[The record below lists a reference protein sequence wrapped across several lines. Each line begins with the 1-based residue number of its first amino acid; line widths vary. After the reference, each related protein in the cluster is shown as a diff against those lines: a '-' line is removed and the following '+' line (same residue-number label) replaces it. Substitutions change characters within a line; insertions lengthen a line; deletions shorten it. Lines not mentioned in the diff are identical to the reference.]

1 VCFFF
6 FSSEWND
13 TKTNDWTKERK
24 PELKSEDRNSALLF
38 LNKKGIKS
46 WNANEVQL
54 WLTIVRD
61 GTIANDREKFRTVG
75 TDLITLT
82 KDDIIKVLGN
92 DIVRGGS
99 LYNAIQ
105 EGLKNLTCFPL
116 CSIQLMQPFLFSSC
130 YSFDSSE

>member
-1 VCFFF
+1 
-6 FSSEWND
+6 
-13 TKTNDWTKERK
+13 
-24 PELKSEDRNSALLF
+24 LKSEDRNSALLF

-46 WNANEVQL
+46 WNADEVQL

-61 GTIANDREKFRTVG
+61 GTIASDREKFRTVG

-105 EGLKNLTCFPL
+105 EGLKNLTCFL
-116 CSIQLMQPFLFSSC
+116 LFLIQLMQPFLFSSC